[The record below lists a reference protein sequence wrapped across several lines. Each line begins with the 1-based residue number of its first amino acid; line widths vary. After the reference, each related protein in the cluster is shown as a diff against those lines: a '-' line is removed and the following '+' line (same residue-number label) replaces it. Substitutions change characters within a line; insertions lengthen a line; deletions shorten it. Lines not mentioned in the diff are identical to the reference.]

1 MNVGV
6 VSSQLL
12 FRKALCSLLTQS
24 KTFPTVTEH
33 STNLDF
39 LCLLDK
45 SEPIV
50 LVVHAVDLLAGID
63 LVREV
68 RDQLPEARVILLSE
82 NPDDEMCG
90 QALESGAWGC
100 LSTTENPQ
108 VLLKAVA
115 KVGEGER
122 WFAHRVT
129 SQIIGKHIAR
139 KHAET
144 RFSRNLTPRE
154 WEVLS
159 LLAKGCPDKEIAGR
173 LFISKET
180 ARSHVKSIYKKL
192 QVSTRHAA
200 AVHYFRH
207 VRQQSRS
214 SRPMEVVSLHN
225 SA

>member
-12 FRKALCSLLTQS
+12 FRKALSTLLTQS
-24 KTFPTVTEH
+24 NRFSSVTEH

-39 LCLLDK
+39 ICLIDK
-45 SEPIV
+45 SQPVV
-50 LVVHAVDLLAGID
+50 LVVHTPDLSVGID
-63 LVREV
+63 LVREI

-82 NPDDEMCG
+82 ELDDEMCV
-90 QALESGAWGC
+90 QALETGAWGC

-108 VLLKAVA
+108 VLLKAVT

-129 SQIIGKHIAR
+129 SIIIGRHIAGQQL
-139 KHAET
+139 ET
-144 RFSRNLTPRE
+144 RVAGNLTPRE

-159 LLAKGCPDKEIAGR
+159 LLAKGYADKEIAGR

-214 SRPMEVVSLHN
+214 SKPLEIMAFPN